1 MVLSVN
7 YATSNI
13 EENAK
18 KQWRAM
24 SYNQRDL
31 WNDKCIGKFKWFTY
45 LANYDTTKLHQTRNN
60 NENWTKDFID
70 LLS

>member
-31 WNDKCIGKFKWFTY
+31 WNDKCIGKFKGFTY